1 MKFYKNAITSIL
13 ILLTLSFTLTSCSD
27 DDSEVE
33 DTTNEDRTS
42 SYDVN
47 IEGLGNF
54 SEEGLELGNP
64 DDTLILA
71 GWAENPGFSTEKL
84 TCSFDTE
91 ELLFEAVI
99 MLQDGNPL
107 PIGDGVHINE
117 NDAITSSITFIDKL
131 NNNNAYLSISG
142 SVSVSNLQIG
152 PPQTN
157 NPVVEGESSFANFN
171 LTFSG
176 TFDTEDPVT
185 GEDVSREIT
194 ADIVAVTAPNL

>member
-1 MKFYKNAITSIL
+1 MTFYKNPITSIL
-13 ILLTLSFTLTSCSD
+13 FLLTLSFTITSCSD
-27 DDSEVE
+27 DDSDVE

-64 DDTLILA
+64 DDTIILA
-71 GWAENPGFSTEKL
+71 GWQENPGFSTEKL

-91 ELLFEAVI
+91 ELFFEAVI

-117 NDAITSSITFIDKL
+117 NDAVTSSITFIDKP
-131 NNNNAYLSISG
+131 NNIAYLSESG

-157 NPVVEGESSFANFN
+157 NPVVDGESSFANFN
-171 LTFSG
+171 LSFSG
-176 TFDTEDPVT
+176 TFDTVDPDT
-185 GEDVSREIT
+185 GEDVSRQIT
-194 ADIVAVTAPNL
+194 ADIVAITAPNL

>member
-1 MKFYKNAITSIL
+1 MTFYKNPMTSIL
-13 ILLTLSFTLTSCSD
+13 ILLTLSFNLTSCSD
-27 DDSEVE
+27 DDSEAQ
-33 DTTNEDRTS
+33 DTTNQDRTS

-64 DDTLILA
+64 DDTIILA

-91 ELLFEAVI
+91 DLFFEAVI
-99 MLQDGNPL
+99 MLQDGSPL

-117 NDAITSSITFIDKL
+117 NDAVTSSITFIDKP
-131 NNNNAYLSISG
+131 NNIAYLSESG
-142 SVSVSNLQIG
+142 TLSVTNLQIG
-152 PPQTN
+152 PPQTD
-157 NPVVEGESSFANFN
+157 NPVVVGESSFANFN
-171 LTFSG
+171 LSFSAS
-176 TFDTEDPVT
+176 FDTEDPDT

-194 ADIVAVTAPNL
+194 ADIVAITAPNL

>member
-1 MKFYKNAITSIL
+1 MKFYKNSITSIL
-13 ILLTLSFTLTSCSD
+13 ILLTLSFILTSCSD
-27 DDSEVE
+27 DDSVVE

-42 SYDVN
+42 SYDIS

-64 DDTLILA
+64 DDTIIFA
-71 GWAENPGFSTEKL
+71 GWQENPGFSTEKL
-84 TCSFDTE
+84 ICSFSTE
-91 ELLFEAVI
+91 ELFFEAVI
-99 MLQDGNPL
+99 MLEDGNPL
-107 PIGDGVHINE
+107 PIGDGVNINQ
-117 NDAITSSITFIDKL
+117 NDATTSSITFIDVP
-131 NNNNAYLSISG
+131 NNNGYLSESG
-142 SVSVSNLQIG
+142 SVSISNLEIG

-171 LTFSG
+171 LSFSG
-176 TFDTEDPVT
+176 TFDTEDPDT

>member
-1 MKFYKNAITSIL
+1 MTFYKNPITSIL
-13 ILLTLSFTLTSCSD
+13 ILLTLSFTITSCSD
-27 DDSEVE
+27 DDSDVE

-64 DDTLILA
+64 DDTIILA
-71 GWAENPGFSTEKL
+71 GWQENPGFSTEKL

-91 ELLFEAVI
+91 ELFFEAVI

-117 NDAITSSITFIDKL
+117 NDAVTSSITFIDKP
-131 NNNNAYLSISG
+131 NNIAYLSESG

-157 NPVVEGESSFANFN
+157 NPVVDGESSFANFN
-171 LTFSG
+171 LSFSG
-176 TFDTEDPVT
+176 TFDTVDPDT
-185 GEDVSREIT
+185 GEDVSRQIT
-194 ADIVAVTAPNL
+194 ADIVAITAPNL